1 MLSSSL
7 SLVLLDSEYKISYD
21 FKNLVLSD
29 LSLTSH
35 P

>member
-7 SLVLLDSEYKISYD
+7 SLVLDSEYKISDD
-21 FKNLVLSD
+21 FKNLFLSD